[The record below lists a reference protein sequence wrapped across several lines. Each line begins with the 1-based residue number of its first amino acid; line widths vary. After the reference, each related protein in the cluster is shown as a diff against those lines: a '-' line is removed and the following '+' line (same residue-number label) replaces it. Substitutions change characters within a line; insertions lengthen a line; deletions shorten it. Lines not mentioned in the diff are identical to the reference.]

1 MTLKL
6 CTYASSAMEYTFSSD
21 IPVKFIEGH
30 GNDDSVIRAM
40 LVSTIGGAL
49 SGEDDFLAEVGT
61 EKYEKSKNGRINF
74 LVKNRHGSPFEHNSM
89 TFYVKAPIFVFREW
103 HRHRIG
109 FSYNEES
116 GRYTQLKPE
125 FYIPSPDRNLIQ
137 IGKTGAYEFVPGSE
151 EQYDEMSIGH
161 QLVCKRSYEN
171 YERQLEKGIAKEVAR
186 MTLPVNI
193 FSSMYVTLNARSL
206 MAFLSLR
213 TIHEAS
219 MFPSFPM
226 REIAMAGEQLE
237 EVFAE
242 RFPITHAAFNNN
254 GRVGP

>member
-1 MTLKL
+1 MK
-6 CTYASSAMEYTFSSD
+6 FSSEID
-21 IPVKFIEGH
+21 VHLIDSM

-40 LVSTIGGAL
+40 LVSTNGGAL
-49 SGEDDFLAEVGT
+49 SLEDDFLAEVES
-61 EKYEKSKNGRINF
+61 EKYQNSKNGRINF
-74 LVKNRHGSPFEHNSM
+74 LMKNRHGSPFEHNAF

-125 FYIPSPDRNLIQ
+125 FYLPAPDRNLVQ
-137 IGKTGAYEFVPGSE
+137 VGKPGHYEFVPGTS
-151 EQYDEMSIGH
+151 EQYADMFLGH
-161 QLVCKRSYEN
+161 TQICADSYAN
-171 YERQLEKGIAKEVAR
+171 YEYLLSKGIAKEVAR

-193 FSSMYVTLNARSL
+193 YSSMYVTLNARSL

-213 TIHEAS
+213 TIHEGS

-226 REIAMAGEQLE
+226 REIAMAGEKLE
-237 EVFAE
+237 AVLAQK
-242 RFPITHAAFNNN
+242 FPITHEAFNKN
-254 GRVGP
+254 GRVCP

>member
-1 MTLKL
+1 MK
-6 CTYASSAMEYTFSSD
+6 FSSEID
-21 IPVKFIEGH
+21 VHLIDSM

-40 LVSTIGGAL
+40 LVSTNGGAL
-49 SGEDDFLAEVGT
+49 SLEDDFLAEVES
-61 EKYEKSKNGRINF
+61 EKYQNSKNGRINF
-74 LVKNRHGSPFEHNSM
+74 LMKNRHGSPFEHNAF

-125 FYIPSPDRNLIQ
+125 FYIPAPDRNLVQ
-137 IGKTGAYEFVPGSE
+137 VGKPGHYEFVPGTSD
-151 EQYDEMSIGH
+151 QYNEMRASHQTICIKSYNEYEYLLSI
-161 QLVCKRSYEN
+161 
-171 YERQLEKGIAKEVAR
+171 GIAKEVAR

-193 FSSMYVTLNARSL
+193 YSSMYVTLNTRSL

-213 TIHEAS
+213 TIHEGS

-226 REIAMAGEQLE
+226 REIAMAGEKLE
-237 EVFAE
+237 AVLADK
-242 RFPITHAAFNNN
+242 FPITHEAFNKN
-254 GRVGP
+254 GRVCP